1 MTRKQQIAL
10 KILDALS
17 GWDSPAYEA
26 VIFQQVHLHFDNLLM
41 SEFEE
46 GVQMCEQER
55 WITGTADPLRGTLWS
70 ITNKGRAT
78 RRA

>member
-17 GWDSPAYEA
+17 GWDAPAHEA
-26 VIFQQVHLHFDNLLM
+26 VIFQQVQLHFDSCLL
-41 SEFEE
+41 SEFDEALAFCQEE
-46 GVQMCEQER
+46 R
-55 WITGTADPLRGTLWS
+55 LATGTADPLRGTLWS
-70 ITNKGRAT
+70 ITNKGRAM